1 VPKWQ
6 PSGPEPGKEHPAIPL
21 DPAGGLP
28 EITANRP
35 AIGLGVIILTG
46 SADRCCHP
54 CHGV

>member
-6 PSGPEPGKEHPAIPL
+6 PSGPEPGKKHPAIPP

-35 AIGLGVIILTG
+35 APGPGVMILTG
-46 SADRCCHP
+46 SANHSCHP
-54 CHGV
+54 CRGV